1 MTQEM
6 PGMAN
11 DAVSRPLAPS
21 HPLAM
26 ARWLWVV
33 ATMIA
38 GIVVIGGITRL
49 TESGVSITE
58 WKPVAG
64 ILPPLSGA
72 AWQAE
77 FDAYRQT
84 PQFIQINGPAGMTL
98 TTYKAIFFWE
108 WLHRLLARSVGM
120 AFALPLLWFWAKRQI
135 PSGYKLRLVVLLV
148 LGGLQG
154 VVGWWMVVSGISHD
168 VKVSHLRLATHL
180 LLALTTFAAIVWTA
194 FDLRGN
200 ARGEP
205 KARLTGWGVLA
216 IGALFIQLG
225 LGALVAGLRAGH
237 VANDWPLMMGHF
249 LPDGIDWSQG
259 AGHALLYDPFLL
271 HFIHRWWAWV
281 VVAALVVL
289 SRKVRGPARPAS
301 IAIHSAF
308 GTQVILGIATVMS
321 GVTIWV
327 AVLHQ
332 LVGALLLGSTIWGA
346 HALGRQR

>member
-1 MTQEM
+1 MTQDM
-6 PGMAN
+6 SGTAK
-11 DAVSRPLAPS
+11 DAVSRPLALS
-21 HPLAM
+21 
-26 ARWLWVV
+26 RWLWVV

-58 WKPVAG
+58 WKPVSG
-64 ILPPLSGA
+64 ILPPLTDA

-98 TTYKAIFFWE
+98 ATYKAIFFWE

-120 AFALPLLWFWAKRQI
+120 AFALPLLWFWVKKQI
-135 PSGYKLRLVVLLV
+135 PSGYKLRLVFLLL

-180 LLALTTFAAIVWTA
+180 LVALTTYAAIVWTA
-194 FDLRGN
+194 LDLHGN
-200 ARGEP
+200 AQGEP
-205 KARLTGWGVLA
+205 KARMTILGALA
-216 IGALFIQLG
+216 IATLFIQLG

-237 VANDWPLMMGHF
+237 VANDWPLMMGRF
-249 LPDGIDWSQG
+249 FPDGIDWSQG
-259 AGHALLYDPFLL
+259 AGHALFYDPYLL
-271 HFIHRWWAWV
+271 HFVHRWWAWIA
-281 VVAALVVL
+281 VAVL
-289 SRKVRGPARPAS
+289 LILARKVRKSARAAS

-308 GTQVILGIATVMS
+308 GTQIILGIATIMS

-346 HALGRQR
+346 HQLGRRR

>member
-1 MTQEM
+1 MTQDM
-6 PGMAN
+6 SGTAK
-11 DAVSRPLAPS
+11 DAVSRPLALS
-21 HPLAM
+21 
-26 ARWLWVV
+26 RWLWVV

-58 WKPVAG
+58 WKPVSG
-64 ILPPLSGA
+64 ILPPLTNA

-98 TTYKAIFFWE
+98 ATYKAIFFWE

-120 AFALPLLWFWAKRQI
+120 AFALPLLWFWVKKQI
-135 PSGYKLRLVVLLV
+135 PSGYKLRLVFLLL

-180 LLALTTFAAIVWTA
+180 LVALTTFAAIVWTA
-194 FDLRGN
+194 LDLHGN

-205 KARLTGWGVLA
+205 KARMSIWGALA
-216 IGALFIQLG
+216 IATLFIQLG

-237 VANDWPLMMGHF
+237 VANDWPLMMGRF
-249 LPDGIDWSQG
+249 FPDGIDWSQG
-259 AGHALLYDPFLL
+259 AGHALFYDPYLL
-271 HFIHRWWAWV
+271 HFVHRWWAWIA
-281 VVAALVVL
+281 VAVL
-289 SRKVRGPARPAS
+289 LILARKVRKSARAAS

-308 GTQVILGIATVMS
+308 GTQIILGIATIMS

-332 LVGALLLGSTIWGA
+332 LVGALLLGTTIWGA
-346 HALGRQR
+346 HQLGRRR